1 MKKNSFEWWC
11 NLGAQGWLTKSWL
24 QYYERLELGEEWI
37 MCDYFAKN
45 LIYDDKQFCHHYLM
59 RHVLLLQVVHFV
71 NACDGYFMQQ
81 QDVCGTM
88 GLFAL

>member
-1 MKKNSFEWWC
+1 
-11 NLGAQGWLTKSWL
+11 
-24 QYYERLELGEEWI
+24 
-37 MCDYFAKN
+37 
-45 LIYDDKQFCHHYLM
+45 M
-59 RHVLLLQVVHFV
+59 RHFLLLQIVHFV